1 MPHENI
7 LVAGITAR
15 QGRIDLPHLFPVNR
29 RGQAVIVPLPV
40 MHAFK
45 SLIAAKH
52 LRIPLCQP
60 CRARRGGGGQNNPNP
75 VFRQPLD
82 DFIHPFKVIP
92 PLLGFKP
99 CPGKNPQ
106 RDRIDPGQFHQADIL
121 KEHLRIVQPLVRIVI
136 AAVKKHI
143 GIIHSCLPPFFYIP
157 TPALWRRPFIVTR
170 CQSFSTA
177 AFPVLRPDT
186 ATLRVG
192 PVTPRHRIFRHRCIS
207 DAQA

>member
-15 QGRIDLPHLFPVNR
+15 QGRINLPHLFPVNR
-29 RGQAVIVPLPV
+29 RCQTVIVPLPV

-45 SLIAAKH
+45 SVIAPEH

-60 CRARRGGGGQNNPNP
+60 CRARRGWCGQNNPNP

-99 CPGKNPQ
+99 CPGKNSQ
-106 RDRIDPGQFHQADIL
+106 RNGIDSSQFHQADIL

-136 AAVKKHI
+136 TAVKKHI
-143 GIIHSCLPPFFYIP
+143 GIIHSRFPPL
-157 TPALWRRPFIVTR
+157 T
-170 CQSFSTA
+170 SA
-177 AFPVLRPDT
+177 AFRNAAFSNLRSEPFPFT
-186 ATLRVG
+186 SRSSLANG
-192 PVTPRHRIFRHRCIS
+192 
-207 DAQA
+207 